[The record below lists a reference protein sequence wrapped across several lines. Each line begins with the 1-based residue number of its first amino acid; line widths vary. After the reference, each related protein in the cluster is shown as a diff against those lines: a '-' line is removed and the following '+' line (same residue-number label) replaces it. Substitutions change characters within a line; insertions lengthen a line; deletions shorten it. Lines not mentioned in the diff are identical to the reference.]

1 MCSTCQLAQALLTRC
16 DTSFESYYSK
26 HAQHSS
32 LLKQSKSD
40 TDMLD
45 HIAVCCTALYRL
57 HCIALHYIIRQ
68 RSAYAKTARYSIC
81 CSVLHEQE
89 LNEKDERTRFLQI
102 WMTPDRRGHK
112 PQYGSS
118 KYSKADRHNKLLQ
131 ILGGTQPMPAWETA
145 TSGAGITLHQ
155 VYKPQLSSAIGAYS
169 WALSALSPRVAVNA

>member
-1 MCSTCQLAQALLTRC
+1 
-16 DTSFESYYSK
+16 
-26 HAQHSS
+26 
-32 LLKQSKSD
+32 
-40 TDMLD
+40 ML
-45 HIAVCCTALYRL
+45 HCIVSAAL